1 MYHPADPEREVR
13 LDDYVRGFAS
23 RVTTVGDVLTAEGV
37 LKMNLQVKIYNL
49 SQSEDFEAGLYLG
62 VTMNGDADEE
72 IEPDASG
79 TFFPI
84 HEDWLI
90 PTTQSSVPEDPRAPS
105 SRKRSGPYLLSD
117 EVHKMRYAFISQS

>member
-1 MYHPADPEREVR
+1 M
-13 LDDYVRGFAS
+13 
-23 RVTTVGDVLTAEGV
+23 LTAEGV
-37 LKMNLQVKIYNL
+37 LKINLQVKVKNL

-62 VTMNGDADEE
+62 MNGDADEE

-84 HEDWLI
+84 YEDWLI
-90 PTTQSSVPEDPRAPS
+90 PTTQSSVPEDPRAPC